1 MAAHTTHTQAAR
13 AAVQKAQEARK
24 ASDLAEKAARGA
36 EEDALNAHTNTMR
49 KVGGSSVQPSGMMM
63 MMPHP

>member
-1 MAAHTTHTQAAR
+1 MQAAR

-49 KVGGSSVQPSGMMM
+49 KVGGVCYVLQLELVYVLPALCLQL
-63 MMPHP
+63 